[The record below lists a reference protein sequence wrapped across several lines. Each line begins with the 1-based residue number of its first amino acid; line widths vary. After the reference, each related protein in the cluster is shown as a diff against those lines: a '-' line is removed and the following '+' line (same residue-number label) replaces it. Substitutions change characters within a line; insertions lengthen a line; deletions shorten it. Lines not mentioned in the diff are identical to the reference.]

1 MFKIGDFSRLGQ
13 VSTRMLRHYD
23 QLGLLKPKHTD
34 KFSGYRYY
42 TIDQLGDLNR
52 IIALKEL
59 GLSLEQIAQIMN
71 DVRPLNADKLR
82 GMLMMKRSEI
92 ELTLSE
98 EQARLGRVEAR
109 LRQIELEDE
118 PSPYEVLVKPIPGIV
133 VASVRTI
140 APTIDSMGY
149 YCAMLYGQLYQ
160 GLRGLG
166 ITPLQPE
173 ITLYHNEDYVEADLD
188 VEVSVPVHPKYQ
200 KQELSDNTITFR
212 KLPAHELAAT
222 VIYEGRYEELMPAV
236 LSLLRWIGVSDHV
249 PAGPLRELHLSGPA
263 HVGGEVVDSAVI
275 EFQVPIQIVNV

>member
-118 PSPYEVLVKPIPGIV
+118 PSPYEVLVKPIPQIGGEGARTRC
-133 VASVRTI
+133 ASAKWRCPIGAVFGDVPGSGVSPYRRGFSATSHSSVCEKRNRRPEC
-140 APTIDSMGY
+140 PTI
-149 YCAMLYGQLYQ
+149 
-160 GLRGLG
+160 
-166 ITPLQPE
+166 
-173 ITLYHNEDYVEADLD
+173 
-188 VEVSVPVHPKYQ
+188 
-200 KQELSDNTITFR
+200 
-212 KLPAHELAAT
+212 
-222 VIYEGRYEELMPAV
+222 
-236 LSLLRWIGVSDHV
+236 
-249 PAGPLRELHLSGPA
+249 
-263 HVGGEVVDSAVI
+263 
-275 EFQVPIQIVNV
+275 

>member
-34 KFSGYRYY
+34 KFSSYRYY

-59 GLSLEQIAQIMN
+59 GLSLEEIAQIMN

-133 VASVRTI
+133 VASVRAI
-140 APTIDSMGY
+140 VPTMVD
-149 YCAMLYGQLYQ
+149 
-160 GLRGLG
+160 GL
-166 ITPLQPE
+166 
-173 ITLYHNEDYVEADLD
+173 
-188 VEVSVPVHPKYQ
+188 
-200 KQELSDNTITFR
+200 
-212 KLPAHELAAT
+212 
-222 VIYEGRYEELMPAV
+222 
-236 LSLLRWIGVSDHV
+236 LLRHALRPALPGTAQAGHHTAAAGDHHL
-249 PAGPLRELHLSGPA
+249 PQRRLR
-263 HVGGEVVDSAVI
+263 
-275 EFQVPIQIVNV
+275 

>member
-133 VASVRTI
+133 VASVRTDR
-140 APTIDSMGY
+140 AHD
-149 YCAMLYGQLYQ
+149 QLDGLLLRNALRPALSGAARAGHYTAAAGDHPLPQ
-160 GLRGLG
+160 RRLRRDRPRRGGLR
-166 ITPLQPE
+166 
-173 ITLYHNEDYVEADLD
+173 ASASK
-188 VEVSVPVHPKYQ
+188 VSQ
-200 KQELSDNTITFR
+200 AR
-212 KLPAHELAAT
+212 AA
-222 VIYEGRYEELMPAV
+222 R
-236 LSLLRWIGVSDHV
+236 
-249 PAGPLRELHLSGPA
+249 
-263 HVGGEVVDSAVI
+263 
-275 EFQVPIQIVNV
+275 

>member
-133 VASVRTI
+133 VASVRAI
-140 APTIDSMGY
+140 APTVASMDY

-173 ITLYHNEDYVEADLD
+173 ITLYHNEDYVETDLD
-188 VEVSVPVHPKYQ
+188 VEVSVPVHPKYL
-200 KQELSDNTITFR
+200 KQELLDSTITLR

-275 EFQVPIQIVNV
+275 EFQVPIQMVNV